1 MADLVDRGADP
12 TGTGAL
18 AMRLAR
24 EVRAPRLVFRQA
36 YDTFLAEVARPELPR
51 SFLHAL
57 ALSRSAGATLDPARD
72 ADAYAMALG
81 GLGDAVG
88 LAASMLAGQGIFDP
102 PDAPIADRRAAQARV
117 GALYAPPD
125 SPAQRG
131 EVAVDPMA
139 TDVDPARQPPAFLL
153 ACRRVCRIR
162 TVNAAGAPVTGT
174 GFLIGPS
181 VVLTNWHVVRDLLAL
196 AELKPSLLTFYFD
209 SLVSGQA
216 VGVPYLPRAKD
227 WLLETS
233 AMGPERPPEVTD
245 ASGWWDD
252 SLQRERFL
260 SALGDHLDFAVIAL
274 EAAPGDQRGWYNL
287 AETGEASGTCQVFHH
302 PGGRPM
308 SVSAGSVRYASLLH
322 NTRIFHSAT
331 TAGGSSGGLMLDARG
346 VPIGLHSAGYDTE
359 KGGIAGSSK
368 INCAVPLE
376 AIAEKLGKA
385 NLESF
390 ARTRRLVAPLG
401 CIGGGRPMFG
411 REDLL
416 GDLQELA
423 AGDKRILWIRS
434 PEATFRRPG
443 KSFSVEVMKAL
454 LPANIYVELSA
465 DMVQAEPRAMAAL
478 ILDTIAPGRSALLP
492 HPEDSATAHAAYV
505 RDHLV
510 SKLFQLITDGT
521 AGRQVWF
528 ILDDLDTIFLP
539 DTGGRLFLDE
549 LYRRVE
555 ECGSL
560 RVVLI
565 GLNTALTNMPPSA
578 LRVHDIDTG
587 VDIGALF
594 GRWLELH
601 GERDKPIAPEV
612 KTLLGAI
619 MRSCAGGEAPM
630 ERLAEFHR
638 LHLAKALGEFFTP
651 AGRP

>member
-1 MADLVDRGADP
+1 MADLVDREADP
-12 TGTGAL
+12 AGPGAL

-57 ALSRSAGATLDPARD
+57 ALARSAGSRLDPARD

-102 PDAPIADRRAAQARV
+102 PGASVEDSRDAQARV
-117 GALYAPPD
+117 GALYAPD

-131 EVAVDPMA
+131 EVATDPMA

-162 TVNAAGAPVTGT
+162 TVDAAGAPVTGT

-181 VVLTNWHVVRDLLAL
+181 VVLTNWHVVRDLIGVS
-196 AELKPSLLTFYFD
+196 ELTPRMLTFHFD
-209 SLVSGQA
+209 SLISGQA
-216 VGVPYLPRAKD
+216 VGVPYLPRSKD

-233 AMGPERPPEVTD
+233 AMGPERPPGVAD

-252 SLQRERFL
+252 GLQRERFL
-260 SALGDHLDFAVIAL
+260 SALGDRLDFAVVAL

-287 AETGEASGTCQVFHH
+287 ADTGEPSGTCQVFRH

-308 SVSAGSVRYASLLH
+308 SVSAGSVRYASLRH

-331 TAGGSSGGLMLDARG
+331 TAGGSSGGLMVDARG
-346 VPIGLHSAGYDTE
+346 VPVGLHSAGYDTE
-359 KGGIAGSSK
+359 KGGIAGSNK
-368 INCAVPLE
+368 INCAVPLD
-376 AIAEKLGKA
+376 AIAAKLGKA

-423 AGDKRILWIRS
+423 DGDKRILWIRS
-434 PEATFRRPG
+434 PAAAFRRPG

-478 ILDTIAPGRSALLP
+478 ILDTIAPGRSAPLP
-492 HPEDSATAHAAYV
+492 QPGEAATAHAAYV
-505 RDHLV
+505 RDLV
-510 SKLFQLITDGT
+510 SQLFQLITDGT

-555 ECGSL
+555 ECESL

-565 GLNTALTNMPPSA
+565 GLNTALTNMPPAA

-638 LHLAKALGEFFTP
+638 LHLAKALGEFFAP